1 MSLQE
6 KGSTITVALL
16 DRHLM
21 FRQGLECLLKNA
33 EETTLVGSIESPDD
47 VSDCFCRV
55 DVNVLIFELDF
66 QSGDPLRLI
75 GEWSRDFPQVGL
87 LALSAVDER
96 LYAERAVRAGA
107 KGFVSKC
114 EPFDKV
120 LEALSKIAE
129 GKLAVS
135 PEIEALLLSNY
146 SRLRKENGN
155 SIAAKVDH
163 LSDRELLVLTLIGQ
177 GMGNAAIAKTIGVS
191 PKTVGAFKER
201 IKEKLAIYNSYQLTQ
216 FAAQAVTT

>member
-1 MSLQE
+1 MSPQE

-47 VSDCFCRV
+47 VPRCFGRV
-55 DVNVLIFELDF
+55 DVDVLVFELDF
-66 QSGDPLRLI
+66 QAGDPLRLI
-75 GEWSRDFPQVGL
+75 WDWSRAYPKVAF
-87 LALSAVDER
+87 LALSAVEER
-96 LYAERAVRAGA
+96 LYAERVVRAGA

-114 EPFDKV
+114 EPFEKV
-120 LEALSKIAE
+120 LPALAKVVE

-155 SIAAKVDH
+155 SIADKVDI

-177 GMGNAAIAKTIGVS
+177 GMGNAAIAKTMGVS

-216 FAAQAVTT
+216 FAAQAVTA